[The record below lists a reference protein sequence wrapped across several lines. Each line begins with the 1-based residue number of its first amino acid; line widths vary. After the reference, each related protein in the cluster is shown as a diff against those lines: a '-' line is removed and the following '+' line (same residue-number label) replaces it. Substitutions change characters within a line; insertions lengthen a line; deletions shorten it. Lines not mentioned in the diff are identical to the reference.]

1 MNSEFNI
8 GFLIYPNMTPLDAI
22 GPAQMLSAV
31 PKARVHMIWKDLRPV
46 STDIGITLNPTT
58 TLSECPD
65 LDVICVPGGFGQKAL
80 MDDQEVLDF
89 LKRQGVQAQYV
100 TSVCS
105 GSLLLGAAG
114 LLKGYRS
121 ACHWALL
128 DELKSFGAEPDAGRV
143 VRDRNR
149 LSGGG
154 VTAGVDFGLTLVA
167 ELVGEEFAKLVQLS
181 AEYDPEPPFDAG
193 SPSKAGPELVTK
205 VRNRFAQEWG
215 R

>member
-80 MDDQEVLDF
+80 MDDQAVLDF
-89 LKRQGVQAQYV
+89 LKRQGEQAQYV

-128 DELKSFGAEPDAGRV
+128 DELKSFGAEPDSGRV

-167 ELVGEEFAKLVQLS
+167 ELVDEEFAKLVQLS